1 MNGKILSIKSRRVLP
16 IAFAGLLV
24 AFASGAFAA
33 DDSDA
38 PSMKVHFGD
47 LNLSTDAGIQTL
59 YRRIKVAARTVC
71 NESMVS
77 GDGRAASHYWAC
89 YDKAVAD
96 AVDKVNNTQL
106 TAMYQH
112 ATHARVG

>member
-1 MNGKILSIKSRRVLP
+1 MTRKNWSITTRSALSIAL
-16 IAFAGLLV
+16 AGLLV
-24 AFASGAFAA
+24 AFAPGAFAA

-38 PSMKVHFGD
+38 PSLKVHFGD
-47 LNLSTDAGIQTL
+47 LNLSTDAGVQTL
-59 YRRIKVAARTVC
+59 YKRIKIAARTVC
-71 NESMVS
+71 NESEVA
-77 GDGRAASHYWAC
+77 GDGRALSHYWAC

-96 AVDKVNNTQL
+96 AIGKVNNTQL